1 MTTIAPTYG
10 YTTGA
15 VLDIGG
21 HNANLYSE
29 TAGRSVIGEINGS
42 IDHLNLTGA
51 FQVRDYHVR
60 EEEMVRVRSDYA
72 RDTVDYFSEVESGPD
87 VADEAAREE
96 LVNVA
101 GCGLRFWIPYA
112 SSVLWTMGF
121 FVNLFRPHLGS
132 STAQEDTINDDFGEI
147 RLQLSI
153 GHSGSA
159 PSVVAESKRGLPA
172 SVRIETSAPY
182 AVATPYEHVCSFY
195 IDLHHL
201 SRVTQAGWCDIH
213 LRMLLREPESAS
225 TQNVIVQLPKD
236 NTGGP
241 RSLTLAH
248 TLHNRVS
255 FGIRHPVAL
264 VLKNS

>member
-1 MTTIAPTYG
+1 MAVIAPTYA

-15 VLDIGG
+15 VLDING
-21 HNANLYSE
+21 HNGNIYSE
-29 TAGRSVIGEINGS
+29 TSGRSVIGEANGNLNIN
-42 IDHLNLTGA
+42 NLAGT
-51 FQVRDYHVR
+51 FKVRDYLVR
-60 EEEMVRVRSDYA
+60 PEEAVRVRSDYA

-87 VADEAAREE
+87 VADEHAREE

-112 SSVLWTMGF
+112 SSVLWDMGF
-121 FVNLFRPHLGS
+121 FVNVFRPHIGAA
-132 STAQEDTINDDFGEI
+132 TAQEDTTNDDFGEI

-153 GHSGSA
+153 GHSGNT
-159 PSVVAESKRGLPA
+159 PSVVAETKRGLPV
-172 SVRIETSAPY
+172 SVQVESSAPY
-182 AVATPYEHVCSFY
+182 DEIGLHENVCSFY

-201 SRVTQAGWCDIH
+201 SRVTQAGWCDLH

-225 TQNVIVQLPKD
+225 KRNVVVNLPKD
-236 NTGGP
+236 NTGAP
-241 RSLTLAH
+241 RTLTLAH

>member
-1 MTTIAPTYG
+1 MATISPTYA

-29 TAGRSVIGEINGS
+29 TSGRSVIGEVNGNLM
-42 IDHLNLTGA
+42 IDNLAGS
-51 FQVRDYHVR
+51 FQVRDYLIR
-60 EEEMVRVRSDYA
+60 QEEAVRVRSDYA

-112 SSVLWTMGF
+112 SSVLWNMGF

-132 STAQEDTINDDFGEI
+132 STAQEDSTNDDFGEV
-147 RLQLSI
+147 RLQLSV
-153 GHSGSA
+153 GHSGNA
-159 PSVVAESKRGLPA
+159 PSGVAESKRGLPA
-172 SVRIETSAPY
+172 SVRIETASPY
-182 AVATPYEHVCSFY
+182 AVAAPYEHICSFY

-213 LRMLLREPESAS
+213 LRMLLREPEGAA
-225 TQNVIVQLPKD
+225 TRNIIVQLPKD
-236 NTGGP
+236 NTGGA

-255 FGIRHPVAL
+255 FGVRHPVAL